1 EKLGPLYDI
10 PALTATASRD
20 DAGKIHI
27 SICNIDP
34 NKGATVR
41 CEIRGANFK
50 KVSGSILT
58 APKMNTHNT
67 FDNPDTLKPVKFDDV
82 TREGDELVIK
92 MPSKSIVALEL
103 D

>member
-1 EKLGPLYDI
+1 MYDI
-10 PALTATASRD
+10 PTLTATASRYD
-20 DAGKIHI
+20 VGTIHV

-41 CEIRGANFK
+41 CEIRGADFK

-67 FDNPDTLKPVKFDDV
+67 FDNPDALKPVDFDDV
-82 TREGDELVIK
+82 SREGNELVVK
-92 MPSKSIVALEL
+92 MPSKSIVVLEL